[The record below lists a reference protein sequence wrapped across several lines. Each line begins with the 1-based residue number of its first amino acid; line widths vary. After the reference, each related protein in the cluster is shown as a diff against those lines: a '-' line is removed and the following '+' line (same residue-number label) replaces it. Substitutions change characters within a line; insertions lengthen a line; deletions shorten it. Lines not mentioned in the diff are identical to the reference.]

1 MKKSVKVV
9 IMIAMI
15 LVSLAIAFICVL
27 KITEKKKG
35 QLTGD
40 PMRAVYLEKD
50 DGEGIFVNLEAEYPF
65 YGTVPEDAV
74 YDESGKKMAADNLDN
89 GDVVDIYGNGM
100 IAESYPAQYHGITEI
115 RRTEQAKQ
123 EYIGQYGHYLD
134 EFFVEKDPSE
144 RPYLNV
150 CYTDE
155 LAAASVMI
163 SEPLSYTWT
172 YEENGESNTV
182 TTDAPH
188 ILQTSPVEV
197 RKLSAPMQM
206 ELQFDEMPE
215 RIQIL
220 SWEDAL
226 LGQEQNE
233 AEQMPEGE
241 AVAVQTNDKGN
252 PEFVA
257 RPGRVYL
264 ACGEWENGT
273 VSYAFWTPDK

>member
-1 MKKSVKVV
+1 
-9 IMIAMI
+9 MIAMI

-115 RRTEQAKQ
+115 RRTEQANQ

-163 SEPLSYTWT
+163 LEPLSYTWT

-188 ILQTSPVEV
+188 ILQTRPVEV

>member
-1 MKKSVKVV
+1 
-9 IMIAMI
+9 MIAMI

-115 RRTEQAKQ
+115 RRTEQANQ